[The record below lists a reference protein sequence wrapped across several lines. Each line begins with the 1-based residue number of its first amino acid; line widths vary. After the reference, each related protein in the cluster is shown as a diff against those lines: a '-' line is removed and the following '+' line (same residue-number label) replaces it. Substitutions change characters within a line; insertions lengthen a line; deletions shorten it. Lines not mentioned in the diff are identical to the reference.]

1 MAVDVLNKMKV
12 YKEYCNLIYKLG
24 MGYRPDYEFLLEEIS
39 LIELNTEIENYAALL
54 QYYQTHY
61 GELTEGV
68 LPEYVSDASDT
79 DLLLEFWKL
88 KIELDN
94 KVDRSEVPE
103 IQDPY
108 NHPYDDS
115 NVGETLDQLTYKE
128 LEVDYKVQPNVAEIG
143 ETIDKVTFSWD
154 YNKDILQ
161 QSFNNINL
169 NTNVRQYSLNNIST
183 TTTKVL
189 TATDGTSNIN
199 QAMQILFKHAVYY
212 GSAPDIQLTSQY
224 IIQNFTRNLNL
235 GSTVTVNGK
244 DYIYFVV
251 PKELENIT
259 FYVGG
264 FEGGFELINSN
275 FKFTKNGITSNYVI
289 FRSDVS
295 GLGETTINIK

>member
-12 YKEYCNLIYKLG
+12 YKEYYNLIYKLG

-54 QYYQTHY
+54 QYYQTHC

-68 LPEYVSDASDT
+68 LPEYVSDAGDT

-128 LEVDYKVQPNVAEIG
+128 LKVNYEVQPNVAEIG
-143 ETIDKVTFSWD
+143 ETIDKVTFSWN

-169 NTNVRQYSLNNIST
+169 NTNVRQCSLNNIFT

-275 FKFTKNGITSNYVI
+275 FKFTKNGIISNYVI